1 MFHYTFPCGGFKT
14 HTTMTET
21 GIVFDPPVYEQRYC
35 AVIQILEDLRW
46 IKEIKKVTEFG
57 CVLTVMLVFFSIINH
72 FNFHSCAEMRLFQLI
87 RRIETIEHII
97 QVRKTMLLLPKYT
110 ISFILDKNR
119 QVFFSFFL
127 NNC

>member
-14 HTTMTET
+14 QTTMTET
-21 GIVFDPPVYEQRYC
+21 GIIFDPPVYEQRYC
-35 AVIQILEDLRW
+35 AVIQILEDMRW
-46 IKEIKKVTEFG
+46 INEIKKVTEFG
-57 CVLTVMLVFFSIINH
+57 CVLTVMLMFISIINN

-97 QVRKTMLLLPKYT
+97 QVRKTMLLFPKYT
-110 ISFILDKNR
+110 IIFILGNNR
-119 QVFFSFFL
+119 QVFFFL